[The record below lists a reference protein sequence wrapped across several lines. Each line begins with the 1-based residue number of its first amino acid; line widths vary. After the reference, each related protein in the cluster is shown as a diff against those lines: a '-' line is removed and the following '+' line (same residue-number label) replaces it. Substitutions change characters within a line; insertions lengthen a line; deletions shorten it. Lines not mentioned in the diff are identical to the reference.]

1 MVIFTPER
9 CCVPALPSPTN
20 GHCLAFCSS
29 YLLTIYALRLFKVLI
44 VLSSVLALFSLFIQV
59 VDEHGER
66 SQELRQAKEKGSGK
80 PTAIVNGI
88 GSN

>member
-1 MVIFTPER
+1 
-9 CCVPALPSPTN
+9 
-20 GHCLAFCSS
+20 
-29 YLLTIYALRLFKVLI
+29 

-80 PTAIVNGI
+80 PTAIVNGMSLTEARANDTEKAS
-88 GSN
+88 GETRGMGTVSLHL